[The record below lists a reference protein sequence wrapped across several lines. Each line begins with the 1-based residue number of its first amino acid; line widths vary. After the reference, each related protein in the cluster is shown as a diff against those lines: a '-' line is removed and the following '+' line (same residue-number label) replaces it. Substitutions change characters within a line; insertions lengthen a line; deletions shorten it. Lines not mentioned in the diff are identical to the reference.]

1 MSQLDVSE
9 LDFNNIKESLKTF
22 LSAQEEFSDY
32 DFEGSALSILI
43 DTLAYNT
50 HYNAMLA
57 HLQANE
63 SFLDTA
69 IKRSSVTS
77 IAKALGYTPRSS
89 RASTASV
96 KFTVIPDS
104 SYQNSTLTL
113 SRDTTFTANN
123 REDNVTYTFYP
134 SETVTASLETINGV
148 TGFVFTDLKL
158 KEGTRVTNNF
168 LIDANNVSGPLTIAN
183 AGVDTTTIRVRVQKS
198 TTDLTV
204 ESYNLANSLL
214 DVSSTAKAYF
224 LEETLDGLYAI
235 RFGDDVIGK
244 KLTPGNVVIVDYITT
259 NGAAANGSKGFA
271 CTNTLTGANESR
283 TFDTSL
289 TIAASGGQGKEGID
303 SIRRNAPIYNQTRER
318 AVAASDYESLIL
330 ASNSNVQAVSVWGGE
345 DNVPPIYGKVFISL
359 DPVEGQIITQRDKD
373 EILSTVIGPK
383 SAISIIPEFVDP
395 DYSYIGLKVGVVYDN
410 KKTTLTSGQVS
421 DSVSSA
427 ITNFFA
433 TELNTLNKNFY
444 YSRIHDAI
452 KAISTS
458 VVSVNITPTI
468 QKRLA
473 VDLGKANTYDI
484 FFNSKLQP
492 REMTSSFFNATV
504 SGANIKVK
512 FQDVPSATVLA
523 PEYNGTGV
531 VNIVDANGS
540 VIETVGTI
548 DYSTGRVQITSVII
562 ASLLETETKI
572 RLRVRPH
579 DDSKDILTN
588 ILSRTTETSTGPVF
602 ATASNNT
609 ILTLDDTA
617 KSITL
622 NTRAGLDINITT
634 LDEKY

>member
-96 KFTVIPDS
+96 KFTVVPDS

-113 SRDTTFTANN
+113 SRDTTFTAKN

-158 KEGTRVTNNF
+158 KEGTRVSNNF
-168 LIDANNVSGPLTIAN
+168 LIDANNVSGPLTIPN

-198 TTDLTV
+198 ATDLTV

-224 LEETLDGLYAI
+224 LEETLDGLYTI

-244 KLTPGNVVIVDYITT
+244 KLTAGNVVIVDYITT
-259 NGAAANGSKGFA
+259 KGAAANGSKGFA
-271 CTNTLTGANESR
+271 CTTTLTGSGESK
-283 TFDTSL
+283 TFDTASTL
-289 TIAASGGQGKEGID
+289 AASGGQGKEGID
-303 SIRRNAPIYNQTRER
+303 SIRRNAPLYNQSRER

-330 ASNSNVQAVSVWGGE
+330 ASNSNIQAVSVWGGE

-359 DPVEGQIITQRDKD
+359 DPIEGQIITQRDKD

-395 DYSYIGLKVGVVYDN
+395 DYSFIGLKVGVVYDN

-444 YSRIHDAI
+444 YSKIHDAI

-468 QKRLA
+468 QKRLT

-531 VNIVDANGS
+531 VNIVDENGS

>member
-1 MSQLDVSE
+1 MSQLDVTE
-9 LDFNNIKESLKTF
+9 LDFNDIKESLKTF

-32 DFEGSALSILI
+32 DFEGSALSVLI

-77 IAKALGYTPRSS
+77 IAKALGYTARSS

-96 KFTVIPDS
+96 KMTVVPDPA
-104 SYQNSTLTL
+104 YQNSTLTL

-148 TGFVFTDLKL
+148 TGFVFSDLLL
-158 KEGTRVTNNF
+158 KEGTRVSNNF
-168 LIDANNVSGPLTIAN
+168 LIDSNNVSGPLTIPN

-204 ESYNLANSLL
+204 ESYNLANNLL
-214 DVSSTAKAYF
+214 DISSTTKAYF
-224 LEETLDGLYAI
+224 LEETLDGLYVI

-244 KLTPGNVVIVDYITT
+244 KLSSGNIVIVDYITT
-259 NGAAANGSKGFA
+259 SGAAANRSRGFA
-271 CTNTLTGANESR
+271 CTVNLTGANESR
-283 TFDTSL
+283 TFDTAF
-289 TIAASGGQGKEGID
+289 TVPASGGQGKESID

-330 ASNSNVQAVSVWGGE
+330 ASNSNIQSVSVWGGE

-373 EILSTVIGPK
+373 EILSTTIGPK
-383 SAISIIPEFVDP
+383 STISIVPEFVDP
-395 DYSYIGLKVGVVYDN
+395 DYSYVGLKVGVVYDN
-410 KKTTLTSGQVS
+410 KKTTLTSGQINDAVTN
-421 DSVSSA
+421 A

-444 YSRIHDAI
+444 YSKIHDAI
-452 KAISTS
+452 KAISNS
-458 VVSVNITPTI
+458 VISVNITPTI
-468 QKRLA
+468 QKRLN
-473 VDLGKANTYDI
+473 VELGKANTYDI
-484 FFNSKLQP
+484 YFNSKLQP
-492 REMTSSFFNATV
+492 REMSSSFFNATV

-512 FQDVPSATVLA
+512 IQDIPSATVIA
-523 PEYNGTGV
+523 PEYNGTGTL
-531 VNIVDANGS
+531 NIVDSDGAIVS
-540 VIETVGTI
+540 KVGTI
-548 DYSTGRVQITSVII
+548 DYSTGRVQISSMIVS
-562 ASLLETETKI
+562 SLIGNETQI

-588 ILSRTTETSTGPVF
+588 ILSRTSATSTGPVF

-617 KSITL
+617 KSIIL
-622 NTRAGLDINITT
+622 NTRAGLDVNITT

>member
-1 MSQLDVSE
+1 MSQLDVTE

-77 IAKALGYTPRSS
+77 IAKALGYTARST

-96 KFTVIPDS
+96 KMTVVPDPN
-104 SYQNSTLTL
+104 YQNSTLTL

-148 TGFVFTDLKL
+148 TGFVFSDLIL
-158 KEGTRVTNNF
+158 KEGTRVSNNF

-204 ESYNLANSLL
+204 ESYKLANSLL
-214 DVSSTAKAYF
+214 DVSSTTKAYF
-224 LEETLDGLYAI
+224 LEETLDGLYVI

-244 KLTPGNVVIVDYITT
+244 KLSAGNVVIVDYITS
-259 NGAAANGSKGFA
+259 NGAAANGSKGFT

-283 TFDTSL
+283 TFDTAS
-289 TIAASGGQGKEGID
+289 TVPASGGQGKESID
-303 SIRRNAPIYNQTRER
+303 SIRRNAPKYNQARER

-330 ASNSNVQAVSVWGGE
+330 ASNSNIQSVSVWGGE
-345 DNVPPIYGKVFISL
+345 DNIPPIYGKVFISL

-373 EILSTVIGPK
+373 EILSTTIGPK
-383 SAISIIPEFVDP
+383 SAISIVPEFVDP
-395 DYSYIGLKVGVVYDN
+395 EYSYIGLKVGVVYDS
-410 KKTTLTSGQVS
+410 KKTTLTSGQIS
-421 DSVSSA
+421 DAVTDA
-427 ITNFFA
+427 INNFFA

-452 KAISTS
+452 KAVSNS

-468 QKRLA
+468 QKRLT

-484 FFNSKLQP
+484 YYNTKLQP
-492 REMTSSFFNATV
+492 REMSSSFFNATI

-512 FQDVPSATVLA
+512 FQDVPSATVVA
-523 PEYNGTGV
+523 PEYNGTGT
-531 VNIVDANGS
+531 VNIVDSDNS
-540 VIETVGTI
+540 VIAKVGTI
-548 DYSTGRVQITSVII
+548 DYSTGRVQISSLIV
-562 ASLLETETKI
+562 ASLIGNETKI

-588 ILSRTTETSTGPVF
+588 ILSRTSETSTGPVF

-622 NTRAGLDINITT
+622 NTRAGLDVNISI
-634 LDEKY
+634 LDENY

>member
-96 KFTVIPDS
+96 KFTVVPDS

-224 LEETLDGLYAI
+224 LEETLDGLYSI

-283 TFDTSL
+283 TFDTAS

-303 SIRRNAPIYNQTRER
+303 SIRRNAPIYNQSRER

-330 ASNSNVQAVSVWGGE
+330 ASNSNIQAVSVWGGE

-359 DPVEGQIITQRDKD
+359 DPIEGQIITERDKD

-444 YSRIHDAI
+444 YSKIHDAI

-468 QKRLA
+468 QKRLT
-473 VDLGKANTYDI
+473 VELGKANTYDI

-540 VIETVGTI
+540 VIEAVGTI

-579 DDSKDILTN
+579 DDSQDILTN